1 MPLLVKVR
9 SFLRN
14 LFSFRRVEGDLDQE
28 VHSHLEMLTEENI
41 RSGMQPKDARRAARI
56 ELGGIEQVKEQVREE
71 RLGNWLPSV
80 ISDCRYGVR
89 QLRKNPSFTAV
100 AVLTL
105 ALGIGAT
112 TSIFSVVYGV
122 LLRPLPYPDPNR
134 IMAVFEVTSEGRPS
148 RVADPNFDD
157 FRDQSRSFQAIAKYN
172 DNVASVSGASQPTRT
187 TVAGV
192 SPDFLK
198 VFGIQPILGR
208 DFDASDAKK
217 GAGPT
222 VLVSYGYWKQQLGSP
237 RDLSQSHL
245 KIDSAVFS
253 VIGVLPAGFRFPA
266 DVDLWLPADLDG
278 ENPSRTSHNYNA
290 AGRLRDGVTVEQA
303 NQDISVIARRI
314 HDTSSE
320 QGDYLLKDGIV
331 LPLQDSITGK
341 ARTAL
346 LVLLG
351 AVGFLLLVACANVAN
366 LLLAQASVRER
377 ELAIRSALGAA
388 RGRLIRQFLTEA
400 FLLSLGGG
408 GLGVLGALW
417 GVAGLVALAP
427 ANLPRLESVSISI
440 PVLVFAFLLSTAI
453 AAGLGAFT
461 AARATSGDLREG
473 LVEGARGQAGSQG
486 SQRVG
491 RVIVVAQIAITLVL
505 VVGAGL
511 FGRSLM
517 KVLEVNPGFRVDK
530 IVTMDV
536 SLPWVDDPK
545 AKAGQGI
552 FFSNLIER
560 LKQIPG
566 VRKVGATSGLPM
578 NQDGGLPDGMFLLMA
593 ENEIPKTM
601 DGFGALLQQK
611 ERIGIADF
619 CVATDGYFQVLG
631 IPLIRGRI
639 FDERDG
645 ANSPHVAVIS
655 EALARDRWPNQ
666 DPLGHTIEFGNMDG
680 DLRLLTIVGIVGDI
694 HEYGLDTPPRPT
706 VYVNLFQRPRA
717 ATTLTMLS
725 DADTR
730 LVASAARGILQD
742 LNPEIPARFRTFSQ
756 VYSASLGSRR
766 FNVILIGFF
775 GITALLLA
783 TTGVFGVMA
792 YSVSRRTRE
801 IGVRVALGAATGDVL
816 KMILDQGLRTIFIGV
831 AIGITGSLVLT
842 RTVESMLFGVTATD
856 PLTFGGVTLLVVG
869 AALMAC
875 YIPARRATKVDP
887 MVALRYE

>member
-1 MPLLVKVR
+1 MPLFVKVR

-14 LFSFRRVEGDLDQE
+14 LFLSRRVEVDLDQE
-28 VHSHLEMLTEENI
+28 VHSHLEMLIEENI
-41 RSGMQPKDARRAARI
+41 RAGMPPKEAQRAARI

-71 RLGNWLPSV
+71 LIGNWLRSV

-89 QLRKNPSFTAV
+89 QLRKNPGVTAIMV
-100 AVLTL
+100 FTL
-105 ALGIGAT
+105 ALAIGAT
-112 TSIFSVVYGV
+112 TAIFSVVYGV
-122 LLRPLPYPDPNR
+122 LLRPLPYTDSNR
-134 IMAVFEVTSEGRPS
+134 IMAVFEVNSKGTWS

-157 FRDQSRSFQAIAKYN
+157 FRDQSHSFQAIAKYN
-172 DNVASVSGASQPTRT
+172 DDIASVSGSSQPTRT
-187 TVAGV
+187 TVADV

-198 VFGIQPILGR
+198 VLGIQPILGR
-208 DFDASDAKK
+208 DFSASDAKK
-217 GAGPT
+217 GAGPA
-222 VLVSYGYWKQQLGSP
+222 VIVSYGYWRQYLGSS

-245 KIDSAVFS
+245 KIDGAVFS

-266 DVDLWLPADLDG
+266 DVDLWLPSDLDG
-278 ENPSRTSHNYNA
+278 ENPSRTSHNYSA
-290 AGRLRDGVTVEQA
+290 VGRLRDGVTVEQA
-303 NQDISVIARRI
+303 NRDISAIARRI

-331 LPLQDSITGK
+331 VPLQDSITGK
-341 ARTAL
+341 ARSPL

-400 FLLSLGGG
+400 FLLSLVGG
-408 GLGVLGALW
+408 GLGVLGAFW

-427 ANLPRLESVSISI
+427 ENLPRLDSVSISI
-440 PVLVFAFLLSTAI
+440 PVLVFALLLSTAV

-461 AARATSGDLREG
+461 AARAASADLRKGLMEG
-473 LVEGARGQAGSQG
+473 GRGQAGSQG

-491 RVIVVAQIAITLVL
+491 RVIVAAQIAITLVL

-511 FGRSLM
+511 LGRSLM

-545 AKAGQGI
+545 AKAGKAI
-552 FFSNLIER
+552 FFSNLIDR

-578 NQDGGLPDGMFLLMA
+578 DGGLPDGMFLLMTQ
-593 ENEIPKTM
+593 NEIPKTM
-601 DGFGALLQQK
+601 DGFGALFQQK
-611 ERIGIADF
+611 ERIGNADF

-655 EALARDRWPNQ
+655 ESLARDRWPNQ
-666 DPLGHTIEFGNMDG
+666 DPIGHTIEFGNMDG
-680 DLRLLTIVGIVGDI
+680 DLRLLTIVGIVGDT
-694 HEYGLDTPPRPT
+694 HEYGLDVPPRPT

-717 ATTLTMLS
+717 AITLTMLS

-783 TTGVFGVMA
+783 TAGVFGVMA

-801 IGVRVALGAATGDVL
+801 IGVRMALGATASDVL
-816 KMILDQGLRTIFIGV
+816 RLVVAQGMWTVVVGV
-831 AIGITGSLVLT
+831 AIGIAGSFALT
-842 RTVESMLFGVTATD
+842 RTMQSLLFGVSPTD
-856 PLTFGGVTLLVVG
+856 PATLAGVALLLTAVSLL
-869 AALMAC
+869 AC
-875 YIPARRATKVDP
+875 YIPAHRATRVDP
-887 MVALRYE
+887 MTALRYE